1 MCDFN
6 IESENKLSPKDK
18 EKRLKQLKKSLA
30 DVNRKLRKNKND
42 RNNISRRT
50 NIQKAIDKLKPKKMK
65 NEKELKLENILH
77 QFNKFKCYEDK
88 YKVISYPNNI
98 DLITVFLKAFE
109 SSIEKN

>member
-42 RNNISRRT
+42 HNNISRRT

-77 QFNKFKCYEDK
+77 
-88 YKVISYPNNI
+88 
-98 DLITVFLKAFE
+98 
-109 SSIEKN
+109 